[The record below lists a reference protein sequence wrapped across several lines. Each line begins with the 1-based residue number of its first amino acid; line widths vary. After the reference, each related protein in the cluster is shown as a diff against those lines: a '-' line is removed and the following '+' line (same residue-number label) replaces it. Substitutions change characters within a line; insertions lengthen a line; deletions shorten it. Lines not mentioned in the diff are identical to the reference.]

1 MHILFILCL
10 FFLSCSK
17 SEDSKK
23 SSIHDY
29 TANEITG
36 SPLVIEISKKDK
48 TSIKIQS
55 DTLYKYNNGNILLY
69 GGVYA
74 DLFDDNG
81 VKSSEMHSDSA
92 TIFNNS
98 DSVKANGNIV
108 VKSVKG
114 YKLIT
119 SEILLY
125 NDSKLVHS
133 NKDVLFTSNKNDTL
147 YGTGFWSNFDMSNS
161 KVLKPTGVIGRK

>member
-1 MHILFILCL
+1 M
-10 FFLSCSK
+10 
-17 SEDSKK
+17 E
-23 SSIHDY
+23 
-29 TANEITG
+29 NEITG
-36 SPLVIEISKKDK
+36 SPLVIEISQEGK

-74 DLFDDNG
+74 DLFDNNG
-81 VKSSEMHSDSA
+81 IKSSEMHSDSA

-98 DSVKANGNIV
+98 DSVKANGNII

-119 SEILLY
+119 TEILLY

-133 NKDVLFTSNKNDTL
+133 NKNVLFTTNKNDTL